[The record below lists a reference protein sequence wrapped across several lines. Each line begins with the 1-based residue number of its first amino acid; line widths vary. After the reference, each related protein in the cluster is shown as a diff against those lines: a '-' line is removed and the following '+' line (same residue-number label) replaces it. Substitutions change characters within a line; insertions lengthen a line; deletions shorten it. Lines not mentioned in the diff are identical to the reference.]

1 MNQASRGQRIRSI
14 AAVSILAALLSAGL
28 FAQSQTDA
36 SAGKVV
42 GDKPASTTQNPPVP
56 DKSDKSD
63 KDKSDKSAGKAVGD
77 EPSVDKQQPDQ
88 TSAPQ
93 EKQPPAKSETPPTPS
108 LTQNVA
114 DRKHTAWSM
123 LQDAVT
129 DDKHPQTRIQALA
142 ALGMLRTPD
151 SERMI
156 GNAMLDADVDV
167 RTAAALAA
175 GQTRDPNLTTDLRN
189 LLDDK
194 EPQVAF
200 TAAMTLAKM
209 GDRSGEDI
217 LMAVVEGDRRTQA
230 GVLHGT
236 EHKISKDLHNP
247 AKLAKIGAM
256 QGAAMLLGPFG
267 FGITAVEFMR
277 QSGGDAARAAAIE
290 EVAQE
295 KTEPIH
301 RELLDALK
309 DKDAGVRAAAARAL
323 VDYHDKETQDA
334 VYTLLL
340 DPKDPARLTAAASY
354 LRIMGAPGPS
364 EAKPRPAKRSQ
375 TRLPVATH
383 KN

>member
-1 MNQASRGQRIRSI
+1 
-14 AAVSILAALLSAGL
+14 
-28 FAQSQTDA
+28 
-36 SAGKVV
+36 V
-42 GDKPASTTQNPPVP
+42 GDTPSDKPQQEP
-56 DKSDKSD
+56 DKSP
-63 KDKSDKSAGKAVGD
+63 ATAV
-77 EPSVDKQQPDQ
+77 
-88 TSAPQ
+88 A
-93 EKQPPAKSETPPTPS
+93 EKPAEDTAAAPS
-108 LTQNVA
+108 LIQNA
-114 DRKHTAWSM
+114 AERKRTASSM

-142 ALGMLRTPD
+142 ALGLLRSPD

-175 GQTRDPNLTTDLRN
+175 GQTRDPNLTTSLRN

-200 TAAMTLAKM
+200 TAALTLAKM

-217 LMAVVEGDRRTQA
+217 LMAVVDGDRRTQA

-236 EHKISKDLHNP
+236 EHKISRELHNP
-247 AKLAKIGAM
+247 AKLAKLGAT

-267 FGITAVEFMR
+267 FGITAIEFMR

-290 EVAQE
+290 QIAQE

-309 DKDAGVRAAAARAL
+309 DKDPGVRAAAAKVL
-323 VDYHDKETQDA
+323 VDYHDQETQDA
-334 VYTLLL
+334 IYSLLL
-340 DPKDPARLTAAASY
+340 DPKDPARLTAAAAY
-354 LRIMGAPGPS
+354 LRIMGVPGPL
-364 EAKPRPAKRSQ
+364 EAKPLRPAVRSRR
-375 TRLPVATH
+375 RLPAKTVAR
-383 KN
+383 

>member
-1 MNQASRGQRIRSI
+1 MDGATGGQRIRNL
-14 AAVSILAALLSAGL
+14 AAASILAAVLSAGL
-28 FAQSQTDA
+28 VAQSQTDA
-36 SAGKVV
+36 SAGKAV
-42 GDKPASTTQNPPVP
+42 GDKPGVTGQDIPPAP
-56 DKSDKSD
+56 DKSDKSG
-63 KDKSDKSAGKAVGD
+63 KSAGKAVGD
-77 EPSVDKQQPDQ
+77 ESSTEKQQPQ
-88 TSAPQ
+88 AGETPATPQ
-93 EKQPPAKSETPPTPS
+93 EKQPAKEEAAQAPS
-108 LTQNVA
+108 LAQNAA
-114 DRKHTAWSM
+114 DRKRTAWSL

-217 LMAVVEGDRRTQA
+217 LMAVVEGDRKTHP
-230 GVLHGT
+230 GVLQGA

-247 AKLAKIGAM
+247 SKLAKIGAM

-277 QSGGDAARAAAIE
+277 QNGGEAARAAAIE
-290 EVAQE
+290 QIALE

-309 DKDAGVRAAAARAL
+309 DKDAGVRAAAAKAL
-323 VDYHDKETQDA
+323 VEYHDQPTQDA

-354 LRIMGAPGPS
+354 LRIMGVAGPL
-364 EAKPRPAKRSQ
+364 EAKPRPATRRQ
-375 TRLPVATH
+375 RRLP
-383 KN
+383 KPSK